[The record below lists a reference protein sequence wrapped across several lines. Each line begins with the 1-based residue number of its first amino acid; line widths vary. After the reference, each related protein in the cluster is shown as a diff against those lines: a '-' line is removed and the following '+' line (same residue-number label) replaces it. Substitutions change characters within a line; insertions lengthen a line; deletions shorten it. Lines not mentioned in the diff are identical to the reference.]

1 MSLPS
6 PEGPLPSSRP
16 PINEPAWRLRATEAI
31 AEGAIETLRELV
43 TDVGDPLDASLLGS
57 RACGVW
63 WSPGTETVAPG
74 VVVERRV
81 GRCYA
86 AVLERQGDAVSL
98 AALRA
103 LQLGGS
109 DGVVPEARAA
119 GDRLAATGVDE
130 PSWWLGDAP
139 PRARRGARLC
149 WEAGAH
155 RFTSFLLETEHLGLV
170 VTLGVA
176 AQQDRSGVA
185 GDVALFADLDWF
197 GEALRE
203 AHDEGPRLERA
214 TVSSVCRQIRRTIER
229 TDLLGTGDPPGQCDP
244 ERDYAALRG
253 LAQRWTTGTPG

>member
-1 MSLPS
+1 M
-6 PEGPLPSSRP
+6 
-16 PINEPAWRLRATEAI
+16 
-31 AEGAIETLRELV
+31 

-109 DGVVPEARAA
+109 NGVVPEARAA

-130 PSWWLGDAP
+130 PSWWLGDAR

-253 LAQRWTTGTPG
+253 LAQRWTTGPA